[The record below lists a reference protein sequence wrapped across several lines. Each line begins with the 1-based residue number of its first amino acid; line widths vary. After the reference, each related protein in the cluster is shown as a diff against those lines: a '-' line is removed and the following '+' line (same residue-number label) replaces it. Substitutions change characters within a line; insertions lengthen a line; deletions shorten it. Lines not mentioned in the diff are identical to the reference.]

1 MTILSRRT
9 LLGAGAAALTLA
21 AAPLRLRA
29 ADGPHALPPLP
40 YAPEALEPAIDALT
54 MTIHH
59 DRHHA
64 AYVANLN
71 KALADHSALAAMPL
85 HELLAKLGEAP
96 EGVRTALRNNG
107 GGHANHAMFWEI
119 MGPQGGAQGG
129 APEGALLAAIDRDL
143 GGVEKMKADLKSAGL
158 RQFGSGWAFVT
169 VDGAG
174 KLAIAARPNQ
184 DTPLMEGGRAL
195 MGVDV
200 WEHAYYLKY
209 QNKRGDYLDAWFDV
223 IDWAKVA
230 ARYDAALTGA
240 LTI

>member
-1 MTILSRRT
+1 MTALSRRA
-9 LLGAGAAALTLA
+9 LLGTGAAALTLA

-40 YAPEALEPAIDALT
+40 YAPDALEPAIDALT

-71 KALADHSALAAMPL
+71 KALAEHTALAEMPL
-85 HELLAKLGEAP
+85 HELLAGLAEAP
-96 EGVRTALRNNG
+96 ESVRTALRNNG

-119 MGPQGGAQGG
+119 MAPRSSGQGG
-129 APEGALLAAIDRDL
+129 APSETLLAAIDRDL
-143 GGVEKMKADLKSAGL
+143 GGVEALKADLKSAGL

-169 VDGAG
+169 VDDAG

-209 QNKRGDYLDAWFDV
+209 QNKRGDYLDAWFGAV
-223 IDWAKVA
+223 DWAKVS
-230 ARYDAALTGA
+230 ARYDAALKGA